1 MSEGDQTG
9 VGEWRARRDK
19 LEEQMRRHKLLTDQL
34 ACSRTADLQRLARW
48 AKWPVN
54 RLHSDL
60 DFHDF
65 AAELL
70 NLK

>member
-19 LEEQMRRHKLLTDQL
+19 LEEQLRRHRLLTDQL
-34 ACSRTADLQRLARW
+34 ACSRMSDLQRLARW
-48 AKWPVN
+48 AKWPLN
-54 RLHSDL
+54 RLHTDL
-60 DFHDF
+60 DFQDL

-70 NLK
+70 GLK